1 MSIYTLSYT
10 STNLIEDLTT
20 DSLGAVN
27 SMLEVARSRNAAEGV
42 TGALM
47 FNEGRFTQILEG
59 SKTAVSEIFESI
71 KKDSRHTEVSVIATQ
86 TIENRRFETWAM
98 AFVGKSESA
107 RRYYRDIIGSRD
119 FEWKRVNNDKLCQL
133 LLDLIEL
140 DAVE

>member
-10 STNLIEDLTT
+10 SKNLIEDLTT

-27 SMLEVARSRNAAEGV
+27 SLLEVARSRNAAGGV

-59 SKTAVSEIFESI
+59 SEAAVSAIFKSI
-71 KKDSRHTEVSVIATQ
+71 REDTRHTDVSVIATQ
-86 TIENRRFETWAM
+86 TIENRRFQIWAM
-98 AFVGKSESA
+98 AFVGKSDSA
-107 RRYYRDIIGSRD
+107 RRYYQGIVGSPD

-133 LLDLIEL
+133 LLELIEL
-140 DAVE
+140 DAVA